1 MLEVGTPFSFLV
13 RGFNAYINGV
23 HDIRSMYEIGS
34 PYDGNKFFVTRNFT
48 GYDVMYRD
56 LLGESGEDNL
66 NRYPVEY
73 GWVGYG
79 GGDQSKGQG
88 GNQGG
93 RRHGDGGQ
101 GRDQGRSSYVPT
113 GGQYEKYGFLGRSC
127 GGSHHR
133 QGGGRAHGMGC
144 RVEIA
149 NATSG
154 MGFSHWCKASWRKK
168 ARQKFLR
175 RWRRQEILSRILPH
189 VTNQFETS
197 LTQDSRI
204 MSLEHVKENG
214 TFYNENEYGD
224 ELAFTYNEQS
234 YSGFEEFRQFRVS
247 TISSF
252 IISIMTALDIAQD
265 QTNISRNGATD
276 YARLYQYQQTLKADS
291 TVSSQ
296 QNYIWKDML
305 TYDGDAAN
313 DGSLQNYMYPSD
325 TNEAL
330 SSQQQRDPVEEQGK
344 HHSGDMGTSYDS
356 KFSKSGPQ
364 MKFVQCLDGELQKR
378 KEVVHCVTLHEIDVI
393 NSRSREVFQLTQVC
407 GSRDAFPSLV
417 VPLVH
422 LSLPLVSLSFQPRTY
437 NLSTLPF
444 RDSVQIAENDLVVKK
459 FPENDFKNLEV
470 LTIQKK
476 NLYGA

>member
-1 MLEVGTPFSFLV
+1 
-13 RGFNAYINGV
+13 
-23 HDIRSMYEIGS
+23 
-34 PYDGNKFFVTRNFT
+34 
-48 GYDVMYRD
+48 
-56 LLGESGEDNL
+56 
-66 NRYPVEY
+66 
-73 GWVGYG
+73 
-79 GGDQSKGQG
+79 
-88 GNQGG
+88 
-93 RRHGDGGQ
+93 
-101 GRDQGRSSYVPT
+101 

-133 QGGGRAHGMGC
+133 QGGGRGHGMGG
-144 RVEIA
+144 RVA
-149 NATSG
+149 VVASFYSH
-154 MGFSHWCKASWRKK
+154 FSKVCCVVIQHTGSFDDVWDCS
-168 ARQKFLR
+168 

-356 KFSKSGPQ
+356 KFSKKGPQ

-378 KEVVHCVTLHEIDVI
+378 KEVVHCVTLHEIDYHARD
-393 NSRSREVFQLTQVC
+393 SRSLLLII
-407 GSRDAFPSLV
+407 LV
-417 VPLVH
+417 PTEA
-422 LSLPLVSLSFQPRTY
+422 LSCF
-437 NLSTLPF
+437 
-444 RDSVQIAENDLVVKK
+444 
-459 FPENDFKNLEV
+459 
-470 LTIQKK
+470 
-476 NLYGA
+476 GAHE